1 VRGRLLLI
9 AGLITGFV
17 LGSRAGRRAY
27 EQLRSRVRDVGRTP
41 AVQSTVSKAR
51 EFAQQRAPKLTG
63 AVAGVTETAA
73 GVTESVHQAGE
84 QAVVPVADTP
94 TEVQPVGAEQTGTD
108 AAGGGEIGESPAAVG
123 PVGAEATTG
132 AKEAD
137 DVER

>member
-9 AGLITGFV
+9 AGLGTGFV

-27 EQLRSRVRDVGRTP
+27 EQLRGRVQELSQTP

-51 EFAQQRAPKLTG
+51 GIAEQRAPKLTG
-63 AVAGVTETAA
+63 AVTALTGTAA
-73 GVTESVHQAGE
+73 SVTESVSQAGE
-84 QAVVPVADTP
+84 QSVVPVPDTG

-108 AAGGGEIGESPAAVG
+108 AAGGGEIGEGSPGIG
-123 PVGAEATTG
+123 PVGTEATTTAEG
-132 AKEAD
+132 D